1 MFVFTFLTNT
11 CHCEHSEAMT
21 KDVNTRDN
29 NTLTHSPCHREPS
42 QMAWRSSHNKVARS
56 RVRALFTGLLRCARN
71 DKGGV
76 AVYDKRGVAGA
87 LWVACI
93 AR

>member
-1 MFVFTFLTNT
+1 
-11 CHCEHSEAMT
+11 MT

-56 RVRALFTGLLRCARN
+56 RVRALFTGLLRVARN
-71 DKGGV
+71 DKGGTC
-76 AVYDKRGVAGA
+76 AAHDK
-87 LWVACI
+87 WENWI
-93 AR
+93 ASLRSQ

>member
-1 MFVFTFLTNT
+1 MAPIL
-11 CHCEHSEAMT
+11 
-21 KDVNTRDN
+21 
-29 NTLTHSPCHREPS
+29 CHREPS

-76 AVYDKRGVAGA
+76 VLDCFAALAMTRVEWPRHNKGV
-87 LWVACI
+87 L
-93 AR
+93 

>member
-1 MFVFTFLTNT
+1 
-11 CHCEHSEAMT
+11 MT

-56 RVRALFTGLLRCARN
+56 RVRALFTGLLRVAN
-71 DKGGV
+71 DKGGTC
-76 AVYDKRGVAGA
+76 AAHDKECVVLRMTR
-87 LWVACI
+87 ACCESGLQES
-93 AR
+93 